1 MLDQKLIR
9 SDTDVVRRGLDAK
22 GAGGMLD
29 RILQLDNRWRGLLA
43 EVEQKK
49 AERNRSSQEIGR
61 LKSEGGD
68 AAGLMAAMKALSE
81 EIRALDATVREV
93 DDELQ
98 SLLMQLPNL
107 PHDTVPLGPDASSN
121 VEVRRQGPFP
131 PESFR
136 PAPHYEICESLD
148 LVDFQRASV
157 LSGAGFAVFTGVGAK
172 LQRALISFMLE
183 RHIAGGYREVSTPYI
198 VLRECMFGT
207 GQLPK
212 MEEDMYHCEVDD
224 LFLIP
229 TGEVPITN
237 LYRKDVFTED
247 QLPVRLTGYT
257 PCFRREAGA
266 YGKETRGLIRVHQFD
281 KVEMVKITPP
291 ETSYDE
297 LESLLADAEGVLQ
310 ALELPYRV
318 MILASG
324 DLSFAAA
331 KCYDIEAWAPAEGR
345 WLEVSSCS
353 NFEDFQARRIGLRYR
368 DSRGKLRYPH
378 TLNGSGLAL
387 PRVMA
392 ALLEVH
398 QTDRG
403 TVRVPE
409 ALRPHMNGLEE
420 ISAGPR

>member
-1 MLDQKLIR
+1 MLDLKLIR
-9 SDTDVVRRGLDAK
+9 SEPDAVRRGLDAK
-22 GAGGMLD
+22 GAGGLLD
-29 RILQLDNRWRGLLA
+29 RVLELDDRWRGLLA

-49 AERNRSSQEIGR
+49 ADRNRSSQEIGR
-61 LKSEGGD
+61 RKSEGGD
-68 AAGLMAAMKALSE
+68 ASDLMDGMKALSE
-81 EIRALDATVREV
+81 EIKALDTAVREA

-98 SLLMQLPNL
+98 NLLKQLPNL
-107 PHDTVPLGPDASSN
+107 PHETVPIGPDASSN
-121 VEVRRQGPFP
+121 IEVRRWGATP
-131 PESFR
+131 PDSFR

-157 LSGAGFAVFTGVGAK
+157 ISGAGFAVFTGLGAR

-212 MEEDMYHCEVDD
+212 MEEDMYRCEIDD

-237 LYRKDVFTED
+237 LYKKDVFREE
-247 QLPVRLTGYT
+247 QLPVKLTGYT

-266 YGKETRGLIRVHQFD
+266 YGKETRGLIRLHQFD
-281 KVEMVKITPP
+281 KVEMVKITTP
-291 ETSYDE
+291 EASYGE
-297 LESLLADAEGVLQ
+297 LESLLADAEGILQ

-318 MILASG
+318 MLLASG
-324 DLSFAAA
+324 DISFAAA

-353 NFEDFQARRIGLRYR
+353 NFEDFQARRIGMRYR
-368 DSRGKLRYPH
+368 DSQGKLRYAH

-387 PRVMA
+387 PRVIA

-409 ALRPHMNGLEE
+409 ALRPHMNGVEE
-420 ISAGPR
+420 IGAGPR